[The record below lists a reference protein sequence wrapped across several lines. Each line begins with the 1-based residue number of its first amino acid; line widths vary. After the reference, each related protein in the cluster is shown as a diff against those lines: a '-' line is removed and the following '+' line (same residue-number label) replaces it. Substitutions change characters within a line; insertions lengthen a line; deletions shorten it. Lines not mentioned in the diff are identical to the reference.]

1 MVLVII
7 GILVIALGVYLAVF
21 QRAKK
26 AGIAMEIQATATSSV
41 AEAKEA
47 VEAMADYNPDYRE
60 YVELKGTAI
69 THETVKTPYSGKPVA
84 YYVAETLQVS
94 ETTEERRDS
103 EGNRRM
109 STTKHEDK
117 LSDEESSADLILKDA
132 QGGEVVIETNGI
144 SGKLDLIKAYDHMDM
159 TDPYANMGT
168 GGFQLRRR
176 YRRYNA
182 PQYNGVGYR
191 ILGYRKIEN
200 IIPLNS
206 ALYVLG
212 EAYMMAGKLY
222 IGPPKDSKK
231 PFICTTKS
239 EDQMLKQTQS
249 SQRSSLIGGIACGVI
264 GLILIIVG
272 ITR

>member
-1 MVLVII
+1 MGFIII
-7 GILVIALGVYLAVF
+7 GLILIGIGVYFGVF
-21 QRAKK
+21 ARAKS
-26 AGIAMEIQATATSSV
+26 AGVAMEMQATATSSV

-47 VEAMADYNPDYRE
+47 IEAMADYNPDYRE
-60 YVELKGTAI
+60 FVELKGTA
-69 THETVKTPYSGKPVA
+69 TTYEQVRTPYTNKPVA
-84 YYVAETLQVS
+84 YYVAETVQVS

-117 LSDEESSADLILKDA
+117 LSDEESSADLVLKDA
-132 QGGEVVIETNGI
+132 NGGEIIIETNGL
-144 SGKLDLIKAYDHMDM
+144 SNKMDLIKSYDHMDM
-159 TDPYANMGT
+159 TDPYANT
-168 GGFQLRRR
+168 GMDMLNIRRR

-182 PQYNGVGYR
+182 PSYNGVGYR
-191 ILGYRKIEN
+191 ILGYKKIEK

-231 PFICTTKS
+231 PFIVTTKS
-239 EDQMLKQTQS
+239 EEQMLEKTQS

-264 GLILIIVG
+264 GLILIVVG
-272 ITR
+272 IVR